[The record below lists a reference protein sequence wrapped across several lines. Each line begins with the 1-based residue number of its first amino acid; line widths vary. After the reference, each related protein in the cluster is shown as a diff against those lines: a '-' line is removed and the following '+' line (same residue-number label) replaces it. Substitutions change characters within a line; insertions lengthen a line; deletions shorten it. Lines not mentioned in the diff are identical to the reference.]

1 MDVNRASS
9 RADAIAKHI
18 LAVLLAASFAS
29 QPIAV
34 VAQDASAPPTL
45 EDLIPDSAVERPDE
59 WATQGGGDPLASE
72 DSEPADAGAEF
83 RAIEIAEP
91 VIPEEGESG
100 PAGMAAID
108 SVEDP
113 SFADLGDVGLPPLPE
128 LEQVRIDRYLVL
140 DFPVDRSVLPERDAF
155 VDRFREL
162 RKAEANGAF
171 ENKESDDNVAL
182 QAAQLRA
189 TRDLLERQLRVYGF
203 YNARVV
209 QRVDRPEEAATAVSN
224 GQPLRLLVLPGD
236 RYRFGAIDLGR
247 LDTAPDREELRQSFA
262 IAGGDPLL
270 ADRIVSARNA
280 LANRLG
286 ETGYPFATLAEPELL
301 VDHDRAEGDLTLTV
315 EPGGKYVFGEITSSR
330 PEFLSGRHLAR
341 IARFQPGDTYQ
352 RSLVQDLRQA
362 IQATG
367 LVSSVSVAPRAVN
380 PPEGEQA
387 GELALD
393 VALEPG
399 RLRTIAGAI
408 GYGSEDG
415 IKVEASWEHRNLF
428 PPEGALKIRGIL
440 GTREQLAGIG
450 YRRNNFRGRD
460 QLLSIDAYASD
471 IESEAVDA
479 RSVGLRGSFER
490 YSNLLFQ
497 KPFSWQIGAEVVLS
511 DERNRVIGGVERPR
525 QEYLVG
531 SLFGRATIDRSNSL
545 LDPTQGFRVTV
556 FAAPEYSRSSQRNTP
571 YLRGQIDASVYRPVS
586 ERVVLAARTRLA
598 TIQGAQ
604 TFEIAPSRRLYAG
617 GGASVRGYGYQA
629 VGPRNDFGE
638 PTGGRS
644 LVEVSAEAR
653 VDTGLFDGA
662 LQVVPFFDLG
672 AVSIDNTPDFRFV
685 KYGAGLGVRYETGFG
700 PIRVDLGVPL
710 NRDSMFDSAF
720 AVYVSLGQAF

>member
-1 MDVNRASS
+1 MAVNRVSPRTDSNAQ
-9 RADAIAKHI
+9 RFLVAF
-18 LAVLLAASFAS
+18 LAACLAS
-29 QPIAV
+29 QTIAAG
-34 VAQDASAPPTL
+34 AQDVSAPPTL

-59 WATQGGGDPLASE
+59 WATQGVEPPPGE
-72 DSEPADAGAEF
+72 DSEPPEAAPAFSEL
-83 RAIEIAEP
+83 EIAEP
-91 VIPEEGESG
+91 ALPDVAEPDSAGLATIVSDQES
-100 PAGMAAID
+100 P
-108 SVEDP
+108 
-113 SFADLGDVGLPPLPE
+113 FADLGEVGLPPLPE
-128 LEQVRIDRYLVL
+128 LEQVRIDRQLVL
-140 DFPVDRSVLPERDAF
+140 DLPADRTVLPERDAF
-155 VDRFREL
+155 IDRFREL

-171 ENKESDDNVAL
+171 ENGDANDNVAL
-182 QAAQLRA
+182 QAARLRA

-209 QRVDRPEEAATAVSN
+209 QQADRPAEAAAAASN
-224 GQPLRLLVLPGD
+224 EQPLRLLVLPGE
-236 RYRFGAIDLGR
+236 RYRFGAIDLGQM
-247 LDTAPDREELRQSFA
+247 DAAPDRDELRQAFA
-262 IAGGDPLL
+262 IASGDPLL

-280 LANRLG
+280 LATRLG
-286 ETGYPFATLAEPELL
+286 ETGYPFASLAEPELL
-301 VDHDRAEGDLTLTV
+301 VDHERAEGDLTLAV
-315 EPGGKYVFGEITSSR
+315 EPGGKYVFGEVTSSR

-341 IARFQPGDTYQ
+341 IARFEPGEIYQ

-367 LVSSVSVAPRAVN
+367 LVSSINVEPRAVVA
-380 PPEGEQA
+380 PAGDQP

-393 VALEPG
+393 VSLEPG

-415 IKVEASWEHRNLF
+415 VKVEASWENRNLF

-471 IESEAVDA
+471 ILSEAVDA
-479 RSVGLRGSFER
+479 RSLGLRGSFER

-497 KPFSWQIGAEVVLS
+497 KPFSWQLGAEVVFS
-511 DERNRVIGGVERPR
+511 DERNREIGGIARPR

-531 SLFGRATIDRSNSL
+531 SLFGRATFDRSDSL
-545 LDPTQGFRVTV
+545 LDPKRGFRVTAFV
-556 FAAPEYSRSSQRNTP
+556 APEYSRSSQRNTV
-571 YLRGQIDASVYRPVS
+571 YLRGQLDASIYQPAGKGVT
-586 ERVVLAARTRLA
+586 LAGRMRLA

-644 LVEVSAEAR
+644 LVELSAEAR

-672 AVSIDNTPDFRFV
+672 AVSIRSTPDFRFV
-685 KYGAGLGVRYETGFG
+685 KYGAGVGVRYETGFG

-710 NRDSMFDSAF
+710 NRDKMFDSAF